1 VRPRR
6 LARLVSSN
14 LRRDLRGLFASAAGV
29 TAGIACLVFFLALGR
44 GVQGVVHQVFPA
56 STREVDVIV
65 PQVALGSLFG
75 EARLDDAALARLS
88 ALPGV
93 EQAFPKMQLR
103 IPAGV
108 RYHGLFFGREI
119 HMGLEIIAIGIPPEV
134 AEGDARLPFAD
145 PGQGKPI
152 PVLVNRR
159 LLEIYNKVYAPQRGL
174 PNLTEKMMVGFQIPI
189 ELGRSWVAGQTLPG
203 TYEAALQ
210 LAGFSDRAVLAGVTM
225 PLAAVRRI
233 NKQFDK
239 DPEAYTSVL
248 LRARS
253 SAEIP
258 RLVAAVKAMGLDVD
272 DAERSRALQ
281 IGAAVQLVTAVLGL
295 LSALI
300 TALAATNIAHA
311 LFASVR
317 ERTREIGV
325 LRAVGA
331 TRSDVAALI
340 LAEAAV
346 IGVCGG
352 AAGVLL
358 GRLAALLL
366 DAVARESLPDFPF
379 KPDTFFHFGPG
390 LLALGVGVAL
400 AAALLGAF
408 FPARAAAALDPAKA
422 LSSG

>member
-1 VRPRR
+1 MRPQK
-6 LARLVSSN
+6 LVRLVRAS
-14 LRRDLRGLFASAAGV
+14 LRRDLRGLAASTFGIAV
-29 TAGIACLVFFLALGR
+29 GIACLVFFLALGR
-44 GVQGVVHQVFPA
+44 GVQGVVQQVFPS
-56 STREVDVIV
+56 STREIDVVV
-65 PQVALGSLFG
+65 PQVALGSLLG

-93 EQAFPKMQLR
+93 ERAFPKMQLR

-108 RYHGLFFGREI
+108 RYHGMFFGREI
-119 HMGLEIIAIGIPPEV
+119 HMGLELIGVGVPPEL
-134 AEGDARLPFAD
+134 AEGDAKLPFVD
-145 PGQGKPI
+145 GGLGKPL
-152 PVLVNRR
+152 PVLVNKR

-174 PNLTEKMMVGFQIPI
+174 PQLTESMMVGFQLPI
-189 ELGRSWVAGQTLPG
+189 ELGHSWVAGQTLPG

-233 NKQFDK
+233 NKHFDK
-239 DPEAYTSVL
+239 DADSYTSVL
-248 LRARS
+248 LRARG
-253 SAEIP
+253 SAQIP
-258 RLVAAVKAMGLDVD
+258 ALVSAIKSMGLEVD

-331 TRSDVAALI
+331 TKGDIAALI
-340 LAEAAV
+340 LAEAGT
-346 IGVCGG
+346 IGLLGG
-352 AAGVLL
+352 TLGVLA
-358 GRLAALLL
+358 GRLVAGLADAA
-366 DAVARESLPDFPF
+366 AHRSLPDFPF
-379 KPDTFFHFGPG
+379 KPDSFFQFGAG
-390 LLALGVGVAL
+390 LFLLGIGVAL
-400 AAALLGAF
+400 LAALLGAF